1 MSVSRPTRV
10 SPALALL
17 APGSQSQ
24 AGEQSPSA
32 QTDGCADDVR
42 RISTFPFNLL

>member
-1 MSVSRPTRV
+1 MSVSRPSRV

-24 AGEQSPSA
+24 AG
-32 QTDGCADDVR
+32 GCADDVR
-42 RISTFPFNLL
+42 RLSTFPFNLL